1 MHHETEV
8 DAYGMPVTA
17 FGDPVPSG
25 FFEVLG
31 RILSVHGK
39 IEYLR
44 ERLSHLPADETTGVR
59 KVQQFHERVR
69 SEQADRNT
77 IVHSHWMFGAHKTN
91 PDIILALRY
100 KTRKNTLGEVAT
112 ISIVD
117 VPESDKG
124 QIVGQYTLDCLK
136 QILARSIVTMR
147 IGEQAYNNIM
157 FCWASRQAE
166 IVLHSGPG
174 PRGRAYERN
183 EH

>member
-8 DAYGMPVTA
+8 DAYGMPVAA
-17 FGDPVPSG
+17 FGDRAPSG

-44 ERLSHLPADETTGVR
+44 ERLNHLPADETAGVR
-59 KVQQFHERVR
+59 KVHQFHERVR
-69 SEQADRNT
+69 SEQAERNT

-100 KTRKNTLGEVAT
+100 RTRKNTPGEIAT

-117 VPESDKG
+117 VPESDKE

-147 IGEQAYNNIM
+147 IGEQAYSGSM
-157 FCWASRQAE
+157 LWWASRQTD
-166 IVLHSGPG
+166 IVLHSDPASDGG
-174 PRGRAYERN
+174 AV
-183 EH
+183 